1 MISGTIL
8 LVVATGIVASTI
20 AGMLNDT
27 RRLP

>member
-8 LVVATGIVASTI
+8 LVVATGIVASAI